1 MMIHTQELVE
11 ALSVGEQ
18 VQVVGNDG
26 GRGLAVRGG
35 DTVRGHAQR
44 HAQAWDPHQLRVGVG
59 GVSCNEIM

>member
-1 MMIHTQELVE
+1 MIICTQELVE

-35 DTVRGHAQR
+35 DAVRGHAQR
-44 HAQAWDPHQLRVGVG
+44 QAQARDPHQLRVGVV

>member
-11 ALSVGEQ
+11 ALCVGEQ

-26 GRGLAVRGG
+26 GRGLAMRG
-35 DTVRGHAQR
+35 RGAIRCHAQR
-44 HAQAWDPHQLRVGVG
+44 QAQARDPHQLRVGVG

>member
-1 MMIHTQELVE
+1 MMICTKKLVE

-18 VQVVGNDG
+18 VKVVGNDR

-44 HAQAWDPHQLRVGVG
+44 QAQARDPHQLRVGVG
-59 GVSCNEIM
+59 GVSCS